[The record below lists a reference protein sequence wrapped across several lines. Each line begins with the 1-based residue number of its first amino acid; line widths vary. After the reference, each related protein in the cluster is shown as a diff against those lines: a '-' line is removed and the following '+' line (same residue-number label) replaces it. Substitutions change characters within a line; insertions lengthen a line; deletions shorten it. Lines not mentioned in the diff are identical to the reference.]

1 MTREEILA
9 MTDEE
14 KRIKAAELMGW
25 RRLHVATEGCL
36 SGSLVGTPQRWLTDV
51 DMGVPNYLN
60 DIAAAWELV
69 EHMAENCWME
79 LKSPFEPGQPY
90 FAGFTPHSCTGWNG
104 VPDNQCYGET
114 APRAIT
120 TAFILAMEGE

>member
-25 RRLHVATEGCL
+25 RRVHVATEGCL

-51 DMGVPNYLN
+51 DMEVPDCLN
-60 DIAAAWELV
+60 DIAAAWELREYAKSQRKLDDLYWAHASLEEETSAV
-69 EHMAENCWME
+69 ELFHA
-79 LKSPFEPGQPY
+79 LS
-90 FAGFTPHSCTGWNG
+90 
-104 VPDNQCYGET
+104 
-114 APRAIT
+114 PRAIT

>member
-1 MTREEILA
+1 

-69 EHMAENCWME
+69 ERLQRFQGDGGPRREVE
-79 LKSPFEPGQPY
+79 LSSDVGRWQCCIGIEGWPCEP
-90 FAGFTPHSCTGWNG
+90 H
-104 VPDNQCYGET
+104 VVVLEMT